1 MDQIGEFL
9 ARFAL
14 IYLILLS
21 IGLAAAG
28 ALLAAALMQLRR
40 INLPPDA
47 DFVTAMRATPLPVV
61 LVLDLLDLTLDFLS
75 IPIAWVLLSAL
86 GLGPLRLATAVEAFI
101 PGTQA
106 IPTMTLA
113 WFGVRLL
120 GRKPMARVQVSGPR
134 PPIRVVAEA
143 SDLMPF

>member
-1 MDQIGEFL
+1 MNQIGEFL

-21 IGLAAAG
+21 ISLAAAG
-28 ALLAAALMQLRR
+28 ALLAMAVLQLRR
-40 INLPPDA
+40 IHLPPDA
-47 DFVTAMRATPLPVV
+47 DFVTALRATPLAVV
-61 LVLDLLDLTLDFLS
+61 LVLDLLDLTLEFLS

-86 GLGPLRLATAVEAFI
+86 GLGPLRLVTAVEAFI

-120 GRKPMARVQVSGPR
+120 GRRRPAGVRISSPR
-134 PPIRVVAEA
+134 PPVHVAVEA
-143 SDLMPF
+143 SELMLS